1 MPKKERVFC
10 FVLLLLIY
18 LLDFGCASKQITK
31 TVDISDDVG
40 KNFADKDSVN
50 VTKATQEQ
58 ETEKNIYDIEKELPE
73 NRVLE
78 DFEGIEEKMPFAT
91 PDSFYVEDITKD
103 RSRRSDYSIGFRVQ
117 IFASSNLEKAKE
129 IKKQIESKM
138 SMKVYIEFDDDMYK
152 VRIGNFNSRKDASE
166 TRKTLTSLFP
176 DCWIAE
182 TTIKK

>member
-1 MPKKERVFC
+1 M
-10 FVLLLLIY
+10 
-18 LLDFGCASKQITK
+18 
-31 TVDISDDVG
+31 
-40 KNFADKDSVN
+40 
-50 VTKATQEQ
+50 
-58 ETEKNIYDIEKELPE
+58 
-73 NRVLE
+73 LE
-78 DFEGIEEKMPFAT
+78 DFEDIEEKMPFAT